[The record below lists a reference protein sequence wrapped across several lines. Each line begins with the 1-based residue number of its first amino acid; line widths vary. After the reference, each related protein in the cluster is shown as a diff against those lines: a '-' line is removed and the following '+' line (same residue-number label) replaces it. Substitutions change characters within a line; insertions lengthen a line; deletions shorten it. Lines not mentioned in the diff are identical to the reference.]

1 MKSVLKLVKFIRAFF
16 PSRLPVGV
24 TEFNA
29 WADDIMTMAKSPNND
44 SVRFALA
51 AMIVNSGD
59 TEAYISKMF
68 FVLQLRK
75 SMAKQIASFVM
86 YEAKQKQQE
95 EARKAAEESQKV
107 ASLEQQ
113 S

>member
-1 MKSVLKLVKFIRAFF
+1 MKSVSKLLKLIRALF

-29 WADDIMTMAKSPNND
+29 WADDIMAMAKSPNND

-75 SMAKQIASFVM
+75 SMSKQIASFIM
-86 YEAKQKQQE
+86 YDAKQKQQD
-95 EARKAAEESQKV
+95 EARKAAEESQK
-107 ASLEQQ
+107 ASSLEQQ